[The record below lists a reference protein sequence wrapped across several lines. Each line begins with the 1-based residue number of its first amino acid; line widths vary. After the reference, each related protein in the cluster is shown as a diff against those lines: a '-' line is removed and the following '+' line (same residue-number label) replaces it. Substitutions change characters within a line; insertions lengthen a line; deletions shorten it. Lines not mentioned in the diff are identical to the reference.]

1 MPSACEMFSR
11 RFDLLENIF
20 SIFQGVFA
28 RIVKVTHLAQVIN
41 FREMAHGKI
50 RQRKV
55 DKNNSESTFLLLL
68 LLFFSQYNSKT
79 NSYCPFFKPTAKTK
93 SLLSFLFSSLC
104 FSNRLF
110 SHAVAKGPDRVI
122 IAKQISK

>member
-50 RQRKV
+50 LQRKV
-55 DKNNSESTFLLLL
+55 DKNNCESTFLLLL
-68 LLFFSQYNSKT
+68 LLFFSIQQQNKFLLSLLQTNSK
-79 NSYCPFFKPTAKTK
+79 NKKFIV
-93 SLLSFLFSSLC
+93 LSF
-104 FSNRLF
+104 
-110 SHAVAKGPDRVI
+110 
-122 IAKQISK
+122 